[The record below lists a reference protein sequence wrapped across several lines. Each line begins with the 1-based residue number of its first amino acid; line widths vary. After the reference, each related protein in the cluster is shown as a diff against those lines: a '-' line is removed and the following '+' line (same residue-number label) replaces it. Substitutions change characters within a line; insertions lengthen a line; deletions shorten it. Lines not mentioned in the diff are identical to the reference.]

1 ENDFCILTAN
11 DLEFGCV
18 DYGAQVYPA
27 LHEAI
32 GFPLITAYA
41 LRDDPNDTVFY
52 LGCADGCLFQVDV
65 SDRWHIK
72 FIELAQ
78 VNPIGQAMCH
88 LGTILLENSQNN
100 CIGDVLLYAGES
112 ADSQVCHCTLCS
124 ERDNHPFLVLETL
137 INRAPI
143 VDFEVE
149 SDTHGNQDTF
159 ITCSGQDRQ
168 GSLCVIGY
176 GRETR
181 ILSESLPEWR
191 GVTNLWSTTIS
202 VDEHQ
207 KRTCLVAGSSLDTKI
222 VLETDEGF
230 VDVTKRMHIIS
241 NQKTIMITS
250 ISDTNDRMLLL
261 QVYSNG
267 LVLIDSTQGDI
278 LLDWAPKEMGL
289 HESYEIILATSW
301 DTMLGKV
308 KLYIC
313 LSDGQQNQVQLIDI
327 TWDPSSDIRF
337 VHKESLGIGCTAYY
351 ARLTTLHSLASTSA
365 GSFAVPSSVACLNS
379 RVGLHGPP
387 IQYLLVGL
395 RQGTLLCYRVN
406 PTFSS
411 TSPKCGPILCRSP
424 VVCDLGSYAIRFT
437 VEAPHTIF
445 ALSDRLWRIECN
457 ELRRHALDI
466 EKVFL
471 QKPTS
476 VSALAYL
483 GTNYVLP
490 LNTKILAMV
499 EDCKLLLFDAG
510 QGNRPTTRKI
520 ILGETPR
527 KIIRNNLSDYSITIT
542 SASVGPTRK
551 NTIRLLD
558 TFSGK
563 SLTNSQPLWVDK
575 DLEKSG
581 YRVLSSAEWNVQYR
595 ERKYKYLCIGI
606 GHPRDHQQVRHQG
619 TTSKSG
625 MDSGALLLY
634 RLKQNDQINTS
645 TKYTLLPVWNQD
657 HLQDGVFAICPHS
670 AGLLFS
676 AGSTIHLYQLN
687 SENGRLTE
695 IAHKTLRFLIT
706 SIHVADDRICITSQT
721 ESISFYKFNNDTKKL
736 EFLKSDTVARTVHH
750 ALVLNS
756 RVAVGVCQA
765 GGFVALHDDPDD
777 KSFERRLLRLFSF
790 YYPDIVIKSKLG
802 SMQTRYIVPQ
812 DENRLA
818 THILPWTADIV
829 KDDQQAPKTNEAI
842 KPIIGCT
849 VAGGI
854 VTIHR
859 ISAALYMLLL
869 ALQERIL
876 EYQPTSPL
884 LGSTRDFHA
893 WYCQQ
898 SSGQKNTVHG
908 DLIAMYSRLSLAEQE
923 EIICL
928 QQKTMLD
935 IADAT
940 LSFLRLYLPLSDVG
954 NEKTLEMES
963 DCELL
968 VLLQKE
974 ERVFPAQQIAFL
986 LRRLVDAFERY
997 C

>member
-1 ENDFCILTAN
+1 MARVTIII
-11 DLEFGCV
+11 
-18 DYGAQVYPA
+18 Y
-27 LHEAI
+27 
-32 GFPLITAYA
+32 
-41 LRDDPNDTVFY
+41 
-52 LGCADGCLFQVDV
+52 DV
-65 SDRWHIK
+65 CFD
-72 FIELAQ
+72 E
-78 VNPIGQAMCH
+78 
-88 LGTILLENSQNN
+88 
-100 CIGDVLLYAGES
+100 
-112 ADSQVCHCTLCS
+112 
-124 ERDNHPFLVLETL
+124 L
-137 INRAPI
+137 IN
-143 VDFEVE
+143 D
-149 SDTHGNQDTF
+149 
-159 ITCSGQDRQ
+159 
-168 GSLCVIGY
+168 
-176 GRETR
+176 
-181 ILSESLPEWR
+181 ILS
-191 GVTNLWSTTIS
+191 
-202 VDEHQ
+202 
-207 KRTCLVAGSSLDTKI
+207 
-222 VLETDEGF
+222 DEGF

-327 TWDPSSDIRF
+327 TWDPSSSTFSLIPTSHLCLEMQPSYLGCFSTLGDNGINNETFLIIGTFSGQLLLFNVQYSDIRF
-337 VHKESLGIGCTAYY
+337 VHKE
-351 ARLTTLHSLASTSA
+351 SLASTSA